1 MEIYINGVNNG
12 GSYNGT
18 GGSLTYSSGS
28 SYIGTVLD
36 RWFTLDGILDDVR
49 VYNRALSQEEIRS
62 TMHIRLNGDEP
73 GLVGYWDFDEGEGQA
88 AYDMTINANDGHLGS
103 TAGVDDNDPE
113 WVESDAPVGLCNNI
127 AVDIK
132 PGSCPNP
139 LNLKSKGI
147 LPVAVLG
154 SEALDVNDID
164 LVSVRLAG
172 VSPIRSDL
180 EDVATAVL
188 DVNDCNCTTE
198 GPDGYIDLTLKF
210 RTQEIV
216 EALLEEYDELEKD
229 QMISLRLV
237 SELNDGSVILG
248 EDCIKLIGNVP
259 KYLLARESDINGD
272 GVVNM
277 MDLAELAKYWLENT
291 EY

>member
-1 MEIYINGVNNG
+1 YIYINGVNDG

-28 SYIGTVLD
+28 SYIGTVFD

-49 VYNRALSQEEIRS
+49 VYNRALSEEEIRS
-62 TMHIRLNGDEP
+62 TMHIRLNGNEP

-88 AYDMTINANDGHLGS
+88 AYDMTANANDGQLGS
-103 TAGVDDNDPE
+103 TAGVDESDPE
-113 WVESDAPVGLCNNI
+113 WVESDAPIGLCNNV
-127 AVDIK
+127 ALDIK

-154 SEALDVNDID
+154 SEVLDVNDID

-172 VSPIRSDL
+172 VSPIRSSL
-180 EDVATAVL
+180 EDVATPVT
-188 DVNDCNCTTE
+188 DINDCNCTTD

-216 EALLEEYDELEKD
+216 EALLEEYYELEKD
-229 QMISLRLV
+229 QAISLRLV
-237 SELNDGSVILG
+237 SELNDGSVIVG
-248 EDCIKLIGNVP
+248 EDCIVLVGNVP
-259 KYLLARESDINGD
+259 KYLLARVSDINGD

-291 EY
+291 EP